1 MMKRICA
8 YSNNLQKKRNKPTGI
23 CISVKENKERKSS
36 ITKIQ
41 KHPHVINA
49 DISELPLHK
58 KLCVLSLFLILLIVK
73 FRLQALRPE

>member
-23 CISVKENKERKSS
+23 SVKENKERKSS
-36 ITKIQ
+36 IKIQ